1 MSNLTDEAVN
11 DAKQGAKAVSSTVH
25 AVKQGVKDAKVI
37 GKAAGQAAAG
47 NFAGAAATMVSHP
60 ETLIKVIAA
69 TIVIALIP
77 VLLLLFGFMFLT
89 QIPGTIAETTMSA
102 LGETVDEVVLGWEGF
117 KAQLSNG
124 IDDFLTWITTGEKG
138 DASQAYQDDIAIASD
153 DIFQSYIGTSNVIVA
168 VLNNYFRD
176 AYTDYLES
184 VKKTAQDEVE
194 KAKKAAMSDPNNV
207 TIDNITC
214 TIDKDLYDGKN
225 YLNWTFYIMAGDSY
239 AARTDEGLSFRVPK
253 MVEAA
258 KKLVKSKVW
267 KTEVTTT
274 TTTYGKKT
282 VTTMEPKM
290 DEDGNPV
297 FDEDGTI
304 VMERVSKVVKT
315 ANIKCLYS
323 IKPSQASKKVIME
336 YFNVPQD
343 EDTVESDTS
352 EADLFDEEAATM
364 RQLYNAAE
372 ADFEGDSS
380 LDIGAGDS
388 TGGAG
393 TGTVISGSIKQM
405 IEQFYANH
413 SDELFECPASGLL
426 PGPWSGWKAKVTSSW
441 QSPRGDTKHNG
452 TDIVPPH
459 SIYPM
464 SAPFKGI
471 IVGKQDGYSNGVLVT
486 KGNGQRGNMLMIYY
500 GERGGVVPGEKNGVF
515 ILYQHLSPGLS
526 YNVDDTISAGATIA
540 TTGYSGYC
548 LSSHGG
554 TGEHLH
560 LELYYGETQK
570 DPEIEMS
577 N

>member
-25 AVKQGVKDAKVI
+25 AVKQGVKDTKVI

-47 NFAGAAATMVSHP
+47 DFAGAAATMVSHP

-69 TIVIALIP
+69 AIVIALIP

-184 VKKTAQDEVE
+184 VKKKAQDEVE
-194 KAKKAAMSDPNNV
+194 KAKKVAMSDPNNV

-239 AARTDEGLSFRVPK
+239 AARTDKGLSFRVPK

-258 KKLVKSKVW
+258 KKLVESEAW

-274 TTTYGKKT
+274 TTYGKKI

>member
-1 MSNLTDEAVN
+1 MSNLTDEAVH

-60 ETLIKVIAA
+60 KTLIKVIAA

-184 VKKTAQDEVE
+184 VKKKAQDEVE

-239 AARTDEGLSFRVPK
+239 AARTDKGLSFRVPK

-258 KKLVKSKVW
+258 KKLVESEAW
-267 KTEVTTT
+267 KTEVTT

>member
-1 MSNLTDEAVN
+1 
-11 DAKQGAKAVSSTVH
+11 
-25 AVKQGVKDAKVI
+25 
-37 GKAAGQAAAG
+37 
-47 NFAGAAATMVSHP
+47 
-60 ETLIKVIAA
+60 
-69 TIVIALIP
+69 
-77 VLLLLFGFMFLT
+77 
-89 QIPGTIAETTMSA
+89 
-102 LGETVDEVVLGWEGF
+102 
-117 KAQLSNG
+117 
-124 IDDFLTWITTGEKG
+124 
-138 DASQAYQDDIAIASD
+138 
-153 DIFQSYIGTSNVIVA
+153 
-168 VLNNYFRD
+168 
-176 AYTDYLES
+176 
-184 VKKTAQDEVE
+184 
-194 KAKKAAMSDPNNV
+194 
-207 TIDNITC
+207 
-214 TIDKDLYDGKN
+214 
-225 YLNWTFYIMAGDSY
+225 
-239 AARTDEGLSFRVPK
+239 
-253 MVEAA
+253 
-258 KKLVKSKVW
+258 
-267 KTEVTTT
+267 
-274 TTTYGKKT
+274 
-282 VTTMEPKM
+282 
-290 DEDGNPV
+290 
-297 FDEDGTI
+297 
-304 VMERVSKVVKT
+304 
-315 ANIKCLYS
+315 
-323 IKPSQASKKVIME
+323 ME

-405 IEQFYANH
+405 IEQFYATH

-570 DPEIEMS
+570 TLKLK
-577 N
+577 

>member
-1 MSNLTDEAVN
+1 MSNLTDEAVH

-60 ETLIKVIAA
+60 KTLIKVIAA
-69 TIVIALIP
+69 AIVIALIP

-274 TTTYGKKT
+274 TTYGEKT

-380 LDIGAGDS
+380 LDIGTGDN

>member
-47 NFAGAAATMVSHP
+47 DFAGAAATMVSHP

-69 TIVIALIP
+69 AIVIALIP

-184 VKKTAQDEVE
+184 VKKKAQDEVE

-258 KKLVKSKVW
+258 KKLVESKAW
-267 KTEVTTT
+267 KTEVTT

-405 IEQFYANH
+405 IEQFYATH

-540 TTGYSGYC
+540 STGYSGYC

>member
-1 MSNLTDEAVN
+1 MSNLTDEAVH

-60 ETLIKVIAA
+60 KTLIKVIAA

-176 AYTDYLES
+176 AYTNYLES
-184 VKKTAQDEVE
+184 VKKKAQDEVE

-239 AARTDEGLSFRVPK
+239 AARTDKGLSFRVPK

-258 KKLVKSKVW
+258 KKLVESKAW
-267 KTEVTTT
+267 KTEVTT

-323 IKPSQASKKVIME
+323 IKPSQASKKIIME

-380 LDIGAGDS
+380 LDVGAGDS

-413 SDELFECPASGLL
+413 SDELFECPATGLL

-500 GERGGVVPGEKNGVF
+500 GERGGIVPGEKNGVF

>member
-47 NFAGAAATMVSHP
+47 DFAGAAATMVSHP

-69 TIVIALIP
+69 AIVIALIP

-184 VKKTAQDEVE
+184 VKKKAQDEVE

-258 KKLVKSKVW
+258 KKLVKSKAW
-267 KTEVTTT
+267 KTEVTT

-405 IEQFYANH
+405 IEQFYATH

-540 TTGYSGYC
+540 STGYSGYC

>member
-1 MSNLTDEAVN
+1 MSNLTDEAVH
-11 DAKQGAKAVSSTVH
+11 DAKQGVKAVSSTVR

-47 NFAGAAATMVSHP
+47 DFVGTATTMVTHP
-60 ETLIKVIAA
+60 KTLVKVIAA
-69 TIVIALIP
+69 AIVIALIP

-102 LGETVDEVVLGWEGF
+102 LGETVDEVVLGWEDF

-184 VKKTAQDEVE
+184 VKKKAQDEVE

-258 KKLVKSKVW
+258 KKLVKSKAW
-267 KTEVTTT
+267 KTEVTT

-405 IEQFYANH
+405 IEQFYATH

-441 QSPRGDTKHNG
+441 QSPRGNTKHNG

-486 KGNGQRGNMLMIYY
+486 EGNGQRGNMLMIYY

-540 TTGYSGYC
+540 STGYSGYC

>member
-1 MSNLTDEAVN
+1 MSNLTDEAVH

-37 GKAAGQAAAG
+37 GKAAGQASAG

-184 VKKTAQDEVE
+184 VKKKAQDEVE

-258 KKLVKSKVW
+258 KKLVESKAW
-267 KTEVTTT
+267 KTEVTT

-323 IKPSQASKKVIME
+323 IKPSQASKKIIME

>member
-1 MSNLTDEAVN
+1 MSNLPDEAVN

-47 NFAGAAATMVSHP
+47 DFAGAAATMVSHP
-60 ETLIKVIAA
+60 ETLIKVIAVV
-69 TIVIALIP
+69 IVIALIP
-77 VLLLLFGFMFLT
+77 VLLLLFGFMFIT

-102 LGETVDEVVLGWEGF
+102 LGESVDEVVLEWEDF

-153 DIFQSYIGTSNVIVA
+153 EIFQSYMGTSNVIVA

-176 AYTDYLES
+176 AYDKYSEDMRS
-184 VKKTAQDEVE
+184 KAQEEVD
-194 KAKKAAMSDPNNV
+194 KAKDAAIANGV
-207 TIDNITC
+207 TMDNISY
-214 TIDKDLYDGKN
+214 TIHKELYDGKN

-239 AARTDEGLSFRVPK
+239 AARTEDGLHFRVPK
-253 MVEAA
+253 MVKAA
-258 KKLVKSKVW
+258 QELVGDKVW
-267 KTEVTTT
+267 KTEATT

-282 VTTMEPKM
+282 VTKMEPKM

-304 VMERVSKVVKT
+304 VMERVSEVVKT
-315 ANIKCLYS
+315 ATITCTYKVSPLE
-323 IKPSQASKKVIME
+323 AAKKKIME
-336 YFNVPQD
+336 YYNVPQD

-540 TTGYSGYC
+540 STGYSGYC

>member
-184 VKKTAQDEVE
+184 VKKKAQDEVE

-239 AARTDEGLSFRVPK
+239 AARTDEGLSFRVHK

-267 KTEVTTT
+267 KTEVTT

-526 YNVDDTISAGATIA
+526 YNVDDTISAGAKIA

>member
-47 NFAGAAATMVSHP
+47 DFAGAAATMVSHP

-69 TIVIALIP
+69 AIVIALIP

-194 KAKKAAMSDPNNV
+194 KAKKVAMSDPNNV

-274 TTTYGKKT
+274 TTYGKKI

>member
-1 MSNLTDEAVN
+1 MSNLTDEAVH

-37 GKAAGQAAAG
+37 GKAAGQAATG

-102 LGETVDEVVLGWEGF
+102 LGETVDEVALGWEGF

-239 AARTDEGLSFRVPK
+239 AARTDKGLSFRVSK

-267 KTEVTTT
+267 ETEVTT

-315 ANIKCLYS
+315 ANIKCLYL

>member
-1 MSNLTDEAVN
+1 MSNLTDEAVH
-11 DAKQGAKAVSSTVH
+11 DAKQGVKAVSSTVH
-25 AVKQGVKDAKVI
+25 AVKQGVKDAKVV
-37 GKAAGQAAAG
+37 GKAARQAATG
-47 NFAGAAATMVSHP
+47 DFVGAATTMVTHP
-60 ETLIKVIAA
+60 ETLVKVIAA
-69 TIVIALIP
+69 AIVIALIP

-102 LGETVDEVVLGWEGF
+102 LGETVDEVVLDWEDF

-274 TTTYGKKT
+274 TTYGKKT

-405 IEQFYANH
+405 IEQFYATH

-540 TTGYSGYC
+540 STGYSGYC

>member
-47 NFAGAAATMVSHP
+47 DFAGAAATMVSHP

-69 TIVIALIP
+69 AIVIALIP

-102 LGETVDEVVLGWEGF
+102 LGETVDEVVIGWEGF

-176 AYTDYLES
+176 TYTDYLES
-184 VKKTAQDEVE
+184 VKKKAQDEVE

-239 AARTDEGLSFRVPK
+239 AARTDEELSFRVPK

-258 KKLVKSKVW
+258 KKLVESKAW
-267 KTEVTTT
+267 KTEVTT

-372 ADFEGDSS
+372 ADFEWDSS

-405 IEQFYANH
+405 IEQFYATH

-540 TTGYSGYC
+540 STGYSGYC

>member
-47 NFAGAAATMVSHP
+47 DFAGAAATMVSHP

-69 TIVIALIP
+69 AIVIALIP

-267 KTEVTTT
+267 KPEVTT

-336 YFNVPQD
+336 YYNVPQD

>member
-1 MSNLTDEAVN
+1 MSNLTDEAVH

-60 ETLIKVIAA
+60 KTLIKVIAA

-102 LGETVDEVVLGWEGF
+102 LGETVDEVVVGWEGF

-184 VKKTAQDEVE
+184 VKKKAQDEVE

-239 AARTDEGLSFRVPK
+239 AARTDKGLSFRVPK

-258 KKLVKSKVW
+258 KKLVESKAW
-267 KTEVTTT
+267 KTEVTT

-323 IKPSQASKKVIME
+323 IKPSQASKKIIME

>member
-47 NFAGAAATMVSHP
+47 DFAGAAATMVSHP

-69 TIVIALIP
+69 AIVIALIP

-184 VKKTAQDEVE
+184 VKKKAQDEVE

-258 KKLVKSKVW
+258 KKLVKSKAW
-267 KTEVTTT
+267 ETEVTT

-405 IEQFYANH
+405 IEQFYATH

-464 SAPFKGI
+464 SAPFRGI

-540 TTGYSGYC
+540 STGYSGYC

>member
-258 KKLVKSKVW
+258 KKLVESKAW
-267 KTEVTTT
+267 KTEVTT

-352 EADLFDEEAATM
+352 EADLFDEEVATM

>member
-1 MSNLTDEAVN
+1 MSNLTDEAVH

-184 VKKTAQDEVE
+184 VKKKAQDEVE

-258 KKLVKSKVW
+258 KKLVESKAW
-267 KTEVTTT
+267 KTEVTT

-380 LDIGAGDS
+380 LDVGAGDS

-413 SDELFECPASGLL
+413 SDELFECPATGLL

-500 GERGGVVPGEKNGVF
+500 GERGGIVPGEKNGVF

>member
-1 MSNLTDEAVN
+1 
-11 DAKQGAKAVSSTVH
+11 
-25 AVKQGVKDAKVI
+25 
-37 GKAAGQAAAG
+37 
-47 NFAGAAATMVSHP
+47 
-60 ETLIKVIAA
+60 
-69 TIVIALIP
+69 
-77 VLLLLFGFMFLT
+77 
-89 QIPGTIAETTMSA
+89 
-102 LGETVDEVVLGWEGF
+102 
-117 KAQLSNG
+117 
-124 IDDFLTWITTGEKG
+124 
-138 DASQAYQDDIAIASD
+138 
-153 DIFQSYIGTSNVIVA
+153 
-168 VLNNYFRD
+168 
-176 AYTDYLES
+176 
-184 VKKTAQDEVE
+184 
-194 KAKKAAMSDPNNV
+194 
-207 TIDNITC
+207 
-214 TIDKDLYDGKN
+214 
-225 YLNWTFYIMAGDSY
+225 
-239 AARTDEGLSFRVPK
+239 
-253 MVEAA
+253 
-258 KKLVKSKVW
+258 
-267 KTEVTTT
+267 
-274 TTTYGKKT
+274 
-282 VTTMEPKM
+282 
-290 DEDGNPV
+290 
-297 FDEDGTI
+297 
-304 VMERVSKVVKT
+304 
-315 ANIKCLYS
+315 
-323 IKPSQASKKVIME
+323 
-336 YFNVPQD
+336 
-343 EDTVESDTS
+343 
-352 EADLFDEEAATM
+352 M

-380 LDIGAGDS
+380 LDIGTGDN

-405 IEQFYANH
+405 IEQFYATH

-526 YNVDDTISAGATIA
+526 YNVDDTISAGAKIA

>member
-37 GKAAGQAAAG
+37 DKAAGQAAAG
-47 NFAGAAATMVSHP
+47 DFAGAAATMVSHP
-60 ETLIKVIAA
+60 KTLIKVIAA
-69 TIVIALIP
+69 AIVIALIP

-184 VKKTAQDEVE
+184 VKKKAQDEVE

-239 AARTDEGLSFRVPK
+239 AARTDKGLSFRVPK

-258 KKLVKSKVW
+258 KKLVESEAW
-267 KTEVTTT
+267 KTEVTT

-405 IEQFYANH
+405 IEQFYATH

-540 TTGYSGYC
+540 STGYSGYC

>member
-60 ETLIKVIAA
+60 KTLIKVIAA

-102 LGETVDEVVLGWEGF
+102 LGETVDEVALGWEGF

-184 VKKTAQDEVE
+184 VKKKAQDEVE
-194 KAKKAAMSDPNNV
+194 NAKKAAMSDPNNV

-239 AARTDEGLSFRVPK
+239 AARTDKGLSFRVPK

-258 KKLVKSKVW
+258 KKLVESKVW
-267 KTEVTTT
+267 ETKVTT

-393 TGTVISGSIKQM
+393 TGTVISGSIKQI

-413 SDELFECPASGLL
+413 SDELFECPASGLV

-452 TDIVPPH
+452 TDIVPPY

-526 YNVDDTISAGATIA
+526 YNVDDTISAGAKIA

>member
-1 MSNLTDEAVN
+1 MSNLTDEAVH

-258 KKLVKSKVW
+258 KKLVKSKAW
-267 KTEVTTT
+267 KTEVTT

-323 IKPSQASKKVIME
+323 IKPFQASKKVIME

>member
-37 GKAAGQAAAG
+37 DKAAGQAAAG
-47 NFAGAAATMVSHP
+47 DFAGAAATMVSHP
-60 ETLIKVIAA
+60 KTLIKVIAA
-69 TIVIALIP
+69 AIVIALIP

-176 AYTDYLES
+176 AYTNYLES
-184 VKKTAQDEVE
+184 VKKRAQDEVE
-194 KAKKAAMSDPNNV
+194 KAKKVAMSDPNNV

-239 AARTDEGLSFRVPK
+239 AARTDEGLSFRVHK

-258 KKLVKSKVW
+258 KKLVESKVW
-267 KTEVTTT
+267 ETEVTT

-323 IKPSQASKKVIME
+323 IKPSRASKKVIME

-372 ADFEGDSS
+372 TDFEGDSS

>member
-47 NFAGAAATMVSHP
+47 DFAGAAATMVSHP

-69 TIVIALIP
+69 AIVIALIP

-274 TTTYGKKT
+274 TTYDKKT

-405 IEQFYANH
+405 IEQFYATH

-540 TTGYSGYC
+540 STGYSGYC